1 MCTGATWRSQWKLS
15 FVRRRRVRS
24 RRLTFCGAM
33 RFLFSRPIVASP
45 PPFHTTSFFRF
56 LMPLTLPL
64 FALPLCF
71 CPSLSISFLFFRR
84 PSGMGSLAA
93 GAKCQSAGNTRTHLH
108 SHTHSVN
115 TNTSTETCACCCHL
129 IHGRAC
135 KLLWQTNHVVAV
147 PSSVQCSAMSSYQ
160 KPEGC

>member
-1 MCTGATWRSQWKLS
+1 MCVA
-15 FVRRRRVRS
+15 VVVRRVRS

-33 RFLFSRPIVASP
+33 RFLFSHPIVPSP
-45 PPFHTTSFFRF
+45 PPLHTTSFFRF

-64 FALPLCF
+64 FPLSLCF
-71 CPSLSISFLFFRR
+71 CRLFPSLFFFSS
-84 PSGMGSLAA
+84 PLWNGVLGCGCQMS
-93 GAKCQSAGNTRTHLH
+93 KCWQHPHTSTLT
-108 SHTHSVN
+108 HTHSVN

-147 PSSVQCSAMSSYQ
+147 PSSVQCSSMSSYQ